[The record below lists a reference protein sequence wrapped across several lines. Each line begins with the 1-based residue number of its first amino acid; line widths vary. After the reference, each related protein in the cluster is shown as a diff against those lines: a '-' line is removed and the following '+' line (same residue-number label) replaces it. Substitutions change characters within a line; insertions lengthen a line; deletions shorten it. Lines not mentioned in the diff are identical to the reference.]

1 MIEVIDKPTQRIKLK
16 VIDPIGLHARPASLL
31 CGYASKVKEAEVNII
46 FNGKQVNAKS
56 IMGILS
62 LGIRQNDEFELWLQ
76 GSDAEYIDNEI
87 VDMVEY
93 LIENDIV
100 EEVDT
105 GETIIEEEV
114 EATIKYLKR
123 FPEDEFIEIIAKTIK
138 AYCEIDNLNME
149 DIISKIVE
157 KL

>member
-76 GSDAEYIDNEI
+76 GSDAEYIDTEI
-87 VDMVEY
+87 MDMVEY